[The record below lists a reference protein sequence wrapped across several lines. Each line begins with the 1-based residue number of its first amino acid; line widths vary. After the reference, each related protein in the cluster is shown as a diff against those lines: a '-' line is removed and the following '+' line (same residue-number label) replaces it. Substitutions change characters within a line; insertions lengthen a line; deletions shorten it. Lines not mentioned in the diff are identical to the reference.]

1 MNVGA
6 FPGSSL
12 GNSRVTASALGGRTY
27 SVPNGRW
34 RREYRDVANACWQG
48 APFSYNFVGLS
59 AEVTLAESDRADRT
73 KYGLVRRSVFRLA
86 GISLGALA
94 ARLGHAH
101 AREIAGSVEELRGDA
116 FAQAEQE
123 RRKLENTGLIFLDD
137 EISTGSA
144 SRLAMH
150 LGKDTVVRLG
160 ELAHLK
166 IDRSVENVG
175 GELTL
180 VSGPL
185 LFDRAPG
192 AKPRPLRIRSPFGLI
207 AVRGTRFFAGP
218 SAGVF
223 GVFVQRGSV
232 SVSAA
237 GTEVVLHEG
246 EGTNISQPGEA
257 PTPPSIWR
265 QPRID
270 AALESTM

>member
-1 MNVGA
+1 
-6 FPGSSL
+6 
-12 GNSRVTASALGGRTY
+12 
-27 SVPNGRW
+27 
-34 RREYRDVANACWQG
+34 
-48 APFSYNFVGLS
+48 
-59 AEVTLAESDRADRT
+59 LAESDRADRT
-73 KYGLVRRSVFRLA
+73 KYGLVRRSVLRLA
-86 GISLGALA
+86 GMSLA
-94 ARLGHAH
+94 ALSARLNYAY
-101 AREIAGSVEELRGDA
+101 AREIAGSVEELRGEA
-116 FAQAEQE
+116 FAQAEQD
-123 RRKLENTGLIFLDD
+123 RRNLENTAPIFLDD
-137 EISTGSA
+137 EISTGSD

-150 LGKDTVVRLG
+150 LGKDTIVRLG

-166 IDRSVENVG
+166 INRSVENVG

-180 VSGPL
+180 VSGAL

-192 AKPRPLRIRSPFGLI
+192 AEPKPLRIRSLFGLI

-257 PTPPSIWR
+257 PTPPSLWR

-270 AALESTM
+270 AALGSIT